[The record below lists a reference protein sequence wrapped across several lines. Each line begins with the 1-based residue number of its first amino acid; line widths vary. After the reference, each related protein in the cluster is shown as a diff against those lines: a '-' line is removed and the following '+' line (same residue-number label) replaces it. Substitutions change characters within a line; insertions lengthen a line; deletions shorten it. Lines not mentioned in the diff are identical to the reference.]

1 MSVTVVV
8 LAAGQGKRMHSDLPK
23 VLHQVAGKPMIE
35 HVLDTAAAVS
45 DRVPVVVHG
54 HGGEQLVAGLAHRE
68 VKWAEQRE
76 QLGTGHAVAQTLDQ
90 IPADDTALILYGD
103 VPLLTPRALN
113 ELLDASASSGFAV
126 LTARMPDPSGYGR
139 IVRASDGSV
148 ARIVEHK
155 DASEQELAID
165 EINTGIMALRGA
177 LLHQWIPA
185 LGNDNAQGEYYLT
198 DCVAMAVA
206 QGIAV
211 GSATLADA
219 AEAMGVNN
227 RRQLAEVERLYQGR
241 LADTLLEQGVTLID
255 PSRLDVRGTL
265 ECGRDVVIDV
275 NVVFEGD
282 VRLGDGVRIGPNNV
296 IRDAQIDAG
305 VEILPNC
312 VIESVTIGASSR
324 IGPFAR
330 LRPETTLG
338 RGVHIGN
345 FVEIKKSAIAAGS
358 KVNHLAYVGDAEV
371 GERVNVGAG
380 TITCN
385 YDGAF
390 KHKTVLEDDVFVG
403 SDTQL
408 VAPVRVGRGVTIGAG
423 TTVTEDVEAGRLVI
437 SRVRQ
442 KTISG
447 WERPRKD
454 QPNTEKK

>member
-23 VLHQVAGKPMIE
+23 VLHRVAGKPMIE
-35 HVLDTAAAVS
+35 HVLDSAAAVS
-45 DRVPVVVHG
+45 DRTPVVVHG
-54 HGGEQLVAGLAHRE
+54 HGGERLVAGLAHRG
-68 VKWAEQRE
+68 VTWAEQRE

-90 IPADDTALILYGD
+90 IPAEDTVLILYGD
-103 VPLLTPRALN
+103 VPLLTSRALAD
-113 ELLDASASSGFAV
+113 LLDAAASGFAV
-126 LTARMPDPSGYGR
+126 LTARMSDPSGYGR
-139 IVRASDGSV
+139 IVRGTDGSLL
-148 ARIVEHK
+148 RIVEHK
-155 DASEQELAID
+155 DASEDELRMD
-165 EINTGIMALRGA
+165 EINTGIMAVRGA
-177 LLHQWIPA
+177 LLHKWIPA

-206 QGIAV
+206 EGVAV

-227 RRQLAEVERLYQGR
+227 RRQLAEVERLYQAR
-241 LADTLLEQGVTLID
+241 LADALLEQGVTLLD

-265 ECGRDVVIDV
+265 VCGRDVVIDV
-275 NVVFEGD
+275 NVVIEGD
-282 VRLGDGVRIGPNNV
+282 VTLGDGVHVGPNNV
-296 IRDAQIDAG
+296 IRDARIDDG

-338 RGVHIGN
+338 RAVHIGN
-345 FVEIKKSAIAAGS
+345 FVEIKKSDIAAGS
-358 KVNHLAYVGDAEV
+358 KVNHLAYVGDAEI

-454 QPNTEKK
+454 NASTEKK

>member
-8 LAAGQGKRMHSDLPK
+8 LAAGQGKRMHSDRPK

-35 HVLDTAAAVS
+35 HVLDSAAAVS

-90 IPADDTALILYGD
+90 VPAEDTVLILYGD
-103 VPLLTPRALN
+103 VPLLTPGALSD
-113 ELLDASASSGFAV
+113 LLEAAATSGFAV

-155 DASEQELAID
+155 DASADELAID
-165 EINTGIMALRGA
+165 EINTGIMAVRGA
-177 LLHQWIPA
+177 LLHQWTPA

-198 DCVAMAVA
+198 DCVAMAVSE
-206 QGIAV
+206 GIAV

-227 RRQLAEVERLYQGR
+227 RRQLAEVERLYQRR
-241 LADTLLEQGVTLID
+241 LADALLEQGVTLID

-275 NVVFEGD
+275 NVVFEGR
-282 VRLGDGVRIGPNNV
+282 VCLGDGVRVGPNNV

-305 VEILPNC
+305 AEILPNC

-338 RGVHIGN
+338 R
-345 FVEIKKSAIAAGS
+345 S
-358 KVNHLAYVGDAEV
+358 
-371 GERVNVGAG
+371 R
-380 TITCN
+380 TRRTPIT
-385 YDGAF
+385 
-390 KHKTVLEDDVFVG
+390 T
-403 SDTQL
+403 
-408 VAPVRVGRGVTIGAG
+408 
-423 TTVTEDVEAGRLVI
+423 
-437 SRVRQ
+437 SR
-442 KTISG
+442 
-447 WERPRKD
+447 
-454 QPNTEKK
+454 